1 MSPVNVTHVSCKV
14 GPTWEW
20 LLEQPQWVRDHPR
33 ILEALKDLEGERLD
47 RSGYTSNHL
56 QAILRDMDH
65 QDDQS

>member
-20 LLEQPQWVRDHPR
+20 LLDHPR
-33 ILEALKDLEGERLD
+33 LLEAIKDLEGERLD
-47 RSGYTSNHL
+47 RRGVTSNHL
-56 QAILRDMDH
+56 QAILRDMDR